1 MTLREIAKL
10 TGTSPS
16 AVSRVINSSGYV
28 SEEKRKVIE
37 KALADYGY
45 RIKEKPVVCPYT
57 SNTVLIIADSLNV
70 SDAYVDYIDGINEY
84 LYANGYSSYLYLSN
98 YSSKSETEQVI
109 NAQKIGFAGVMMIS
123 AIESPDLL
131 KAISRSKCPIVV
143 LNRYL
148 RGVDIDTVVLD
159 NYKVGYLATKLLI
172 EKGHRKVAQLA
183 GLKESTASQDRIR
196 GFMDALRDFGLPVAS
211 EAVVFGNHSYSK
223 GYEYALHFVDNKKDY
238 TALFIA
244 SDRMALGFIDGLYE
258 RGLRCPDDISII
270 CTEDT
275 KNLVSGKVKLT
286 TIGYNNRIIGRTAA
300 ELFVERRK
308 NPRGEKKMISYT
320 PQIVERESIK
330 EL

>member
-10 TGTSPS
+10 TGSSPS
-16 AVSRVINSSGYV
+16 AVSRVLNSSGYV
-28 SEEKRKVIE
+28 SEEKKKAIE

-45 RIKEKPVVCPYT
+45 KKKEKPVVCPYT

-70 SDAYVDYIDGINEY
+70 SEAYIDYIDGINEY
-84 LYANGYSSYLYLSN
+84 LYSNGYSSYLYLSN
-98 YSSKSETEQVI
+98 YSCKSETEQVI
-109 NAQKIGFAGVMMIS
+109 NAQKIGFAGVMMIN
-123 AIESPDLL
+123 AIETPDLL
-131 KAISRSKCPIVV
+131 KAISQSKCPIVL

-148 RGVDIDTVVLD
+148 RGADIDTVVLD
-159 NYKVGYLATKLLI
+159 NYKVGYMATKLLI
-172 EKGHRKVAQLA
+172 EKGHKKVVQLA
-183 GLKESTASQDRIR
+183 GLKDSTASRDRIR
-196 GFMDALRDFGLPVAS
+196 GFMDAMRDFGLPVAPD
-211 EAVVFGNHSYSK
+211 AVVFGNHSYTK
-223 GYEYALHFVDNKKDY
+223 GYEYALHFTDNKKDY
-238 TALFIA
+238 TALFVA
-244 SDRMALGFIDGLYE
+244 SDRMTLGFIDGLYE
-258 RGLRCPDDISII
+258 RGVRCPDDISII

-300 ELFVERRK
+300 ELFDERRK